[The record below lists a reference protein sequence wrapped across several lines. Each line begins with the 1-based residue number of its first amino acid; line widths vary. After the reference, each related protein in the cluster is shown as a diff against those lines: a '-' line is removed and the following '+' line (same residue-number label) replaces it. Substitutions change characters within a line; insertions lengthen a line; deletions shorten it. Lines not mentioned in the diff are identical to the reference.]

1 MTQHNNDMP
10 TAPWAQPAAPVGHPP
25 NGEKGW
31 SRRRKIVVGG
41 VAAFV
46 ILGGIGAAMGG
57 SDTETKE
64 VNASPTSVSAP
75 ATVEQAAAEQ
85 ATVAQAPATATQV
98 VDTTTTEAPAPAP
111 EPAPATPSLTSSQ
124 RNAVRAGE
132 TYLDM
137 MGMSKQGLIRQLSSD
152 AGDGFSVEDA
162 TVAVNHIEQQGDV
175 DWNEEAV
182 QAGQTYL
189 DMMGMSRSGL
199 IQQLTSDAGDQFT
212 LEQATY
218 AADQLGV

>member
-1 MTQHNNDMP
+1 MTQHNDDIPTAQWDQP
-10 TAPWAQPAAPVGHPP
+10 TAPDGPP
-25 NGEKGW
+25 ESKKGW

-46 ILGGIGAAMGG
+46 IVGGIGAAAGGG
-57 SDTETKE
+57 SDTETAD

-75 ATVEQAAAEQ
+75 TPVEQA
-85 ATVAQAPATATQV
+85 VADTAVPEAPATATQV
-98 VDTTTTEAPAPAP
+98 ADTTTKQAPAPVT
-111 EPAPATPSLTSSQ
+111 EQAPATPSLTSSQ

-137 MGMSKQGLIRQLSSD
+137 MGMSKQGLIGQLSSD

-175 DWNEEAV
+175 DWNAEAV
-182 QAGQTYL
+182 EAGQAYL

-212 LEQATY
+212 VEQATY

>member
-10 TAPWAQPAAPVGHPP
+10 TAQWGQPTPP
-25 NGEKGW
+25 EGKKGW
-31 SRRRKIVVGG
+31 SRRRKIAVGG

-46 ILGGIGAAMGG
+46 TLGGIGAAMGG
-57 SDTETKE
+57 TSDTETKE
-64 VNASPTSVSAP
+64 VNASPGSVSAP
-75 ATVEQAAAEQ
+75 TPVEQAAAEQ

-111 EPAPATPSLTSSQ
+111 ESAPATPSLTSSQ

>member
-1 MTQHNNDMP
+1 MTQHNNDIP
-10 TAPWAQPAAPVGHPP
+10 TAQWGQPTPP
-25 NGEKGW
+25 EGKKGW
-31 SRRRKIVVGG
+31 SRGRKIVVGG

-57 SDTETKE
+57 TSDTETKE
-64 VNASPTSVSAP
+64 VNASPTSVSASVP
-75 ATVEQAAAEQ
+75 VEQAVAEQ
-85 ATVAQAPATATQV
+85 TTVAQAPATATQV

-111 EPAPATPSLTSSQ
+111 EPARATPSLTSSQ

>member
-10 TAPWAQPAAPVGHPP
+10 TAQWGQPTPP
-25 NGEKGW
+25 EGKKGW
-31 SRRRKIVVGG
+31 SRRRKIAVGG

-57 SDTETKE
+57 ASDTETKE
-64 VNASPTSVSAP
+64 VNASPGSVSAP

-85 ATVAQAPATATQV
+85 ANVAQAPATATQV

-152 AGDGFSVEDA
+152 AGDGFSVQDA